1 MRPGDIFLL
10 ITIQSLLLS
19 ERKNDK
25 KIRMERYTKSFIA
38 SALIYAIIGSFL
50 GISYLLTSEGFISI
64 NGVSI
69 YPLIV
74 ATIHAF
80 LLGFFTMMIFGVTY
94 HIIPMFT
101 GKGFYSP
108 ALAYTHLFLSNLGV
122 IGIIVFLLFSTY
134 YPTESHPVAKGAA
147 VLEAASLMVFIFNM
161 LLTFIKGVPGTG
173 PPNPFGTTDK
183 ETDLVATRYTSASI
197 IYFLIGCIL
206 GAWMFLSPGN
216 IYSIMPAHAHI
227 NLVGFVSMMIFG
239 VSYHMFP
246 RFAGRSLHSI
256 AIARHQ
262 FTILNIGLIGM
273 VLLFAFADRDGMT
286 NRILLP
292 LFGTTLTASFVL
304 YVYNTWK
311 TIGPNHPST

>member
-1 MRPGDIFLL
+1 
-10 ITIQSLLLS
+10 
-19 ERKNDK
+19 
-25 KIRMERYTKSFIA
+25 MERYTKSFIA

-50 GISYLLTSEGFISI
+50 GILYLLTSEGFISI

-74 ATIHAF
+74 ATVHAF

-101 GKGFYSP
+101 EKGFYSP
-108 ALAYTHLFLSNLGV
+108 VLAYTHLFLSNLGV

-147 VLEAASLMVFIFNM
+147 VLEAASLIVFIFNM
-161 LLTFIKGVPGTG
+161 LLTFIKGIPGTG

-197 IYFLIGCIL
+197 IYFLIGCVL
-206 GAWMFLSPGN
+206 GAWMFLSPGD
-216 IYSIMPAHAHI
+216 IYFIMPVHAHI

-246 RFAGRSLHSI
+246 RFAGRPLHSI
-256 AIARHQ
+256 PIARRQ
-262 FTILNIGLIGM
+262 FTVLNVGLIGM
-273 VLLFAFADRDGMT
+273 VLLFAFAERDGAIY
-286 NRILLP
+286 RVILP
-292 LFGTTLTASFVL
+292 LFGTATSVSIGL
-304 YVYNTWK
+304 YVYNVWK
-311 TIGPNHPST
+311 TLGANHPST

>member
-74 ATIHAF
+74 ATVHAF

-122 IGIIVFLLFSTY
+122 IGIIVFL
-134 YPTESHPVAKGAA
+134 
-147 VLEAASLMVFIFNM
+147 
-161 LLTFIKGVPGTG
+161 
-173 PPNPFGTTDK
+173 
-183 ETDLVATRYTSASI
+183 
-197 IYFLIGCIL
+197 IGCIL

-246 RFAGRSLHSI
+246 RFAGRPLHSI
-256 AIARHQ
+256 AIARRQ

-273 VLLFAFADRDGMT
+273 VLLFAFADRDGMIY
-286 NRILLP
+286 RILLP
-292 LFGTTLTASFVL
+292 VFGTTLTASFVL

-311 TIGPNHPST
+311 TIGPNHPS

>member
-1 MRPGDIFLL
+1 
-10 ITIQSLLLS
+10 
-19 ERKNDK
+19 
-25 KIRMERYTKSFIA
+25 MERYTKSFIA
-38 SALIYAIIGSFL
+38 SALIYAVLGSLL
-50 GISYLLTSEGFISI
+50 GISYLLTSEGFMLIE
-64 NGVSI
+64 GVSI

-74 ATIHAF
+74 ATVHSF
-80 LLGFFTMMIFGVTY
+80 LLGFVTMMIFGVTY
-94 HIIPMFT
+94 HIIPMFA

-122 IGIIVFLLFSTY
+122 IGIITFLLFSTY

-147 VLEAASLMVFIFNM
+147 VLEAASLMVFIVNM
-161 LLTFIKGVPGTG
+161 LLTFIKGIPGTG

-197 IYFLIGCIL
+197 IYFLIGCVL
-206 GAWMFLSPGN
+206 GALMFLSPWN

-246 RFAGRSLHSI
+246 RFAGRPLHSI
-256 AIARHQ
+256 RIAKHQ
-262 FTILNIGLIGM
+262 FTILNVGLIGM
-273 VLLFAFADRDGMT
+273 VLLFAFADRDGT
-286 NRILLP
+286 LYRTLLP

-311 TIGPNHPST
+311 TIA

>member
-1 MRPGDIFLL
+1 
-10 ITIQSLLLS
+10 
-19 ERKNDK
+19 
-25 KIRMERYTKSFIA
+25 MERYTIGFIA
-38 SALIYAIIGSFL
+38 SAVIYAAIGSIFGVL
-50 GISYLLTSEGFISI
+50 YLLTAEGFISGI
-64 NGVSI
+64 SV

-74 ATIHAF
+74 ATIHSF

-94 HIIPMFT
+94 HIIPMFA
-101 GKGFYSP
+101 GKAFYSP
-108 ALAYTHLFLSNLGV
+108 ALGWTHLLLSNLGV
-122 IGIIVFLLFSTY
+122 IGIITFLLFSTY
-134 YPTESHPVAKGAA
+134 YPTEIHPIARIAA
-147 VLEAASLMVFIFNM
+147 VLEAASLMIFIVNM
-161 LLTFIKGVPGTG
+161 LLTFIKGIPGTG

-183 ETDLVATRYTSASI
+183 ETDLVATRYTSVSI

-246 RFAGRSLHSI
+246 RFVGRPLHSI
-256 AIARHQ
+256 QIARRQ

-286 NRILLP
+286 YRTLLP
-292 LFGTTLTASFVL
+292 LFGTTLTVSFAL
-304 YVYNTWK
+304 YVYNAWK
-311 TIGPNHPST
+311 TIT

>member
-50 GISYLLTSEGFISI
+50 GISYVLTSEGFMSI

-147 VLEAASLMVFIFNM
+147 VSPMAFPEVLI
-161 LLTFIKGVPGTG
+161 PTG
-173 PPNPFGTTDK
+173 
-183 ETDLVATRYTSASI
+183 R
-197 IYFLIGCIL
+197 FL
-206 GAWMFLSPGN
+206 P
-216 IYSIMPAHAHI
+216 
-227 NLVGFVSMMIFG
+227 
-239 VSYHMFP
+239 
-246 RFAGRSLHSI
+246 
-256 AIARHQ
+256 
-262 FTILNIGLIGM
+262 
-273 VLLFAFADRDGMT
+273 
-286 NRILLP
+286 
-292 LFGTTLTASFVL
+292 
-304 YVYNTWK
+304 
-311 TIGPNHPST
+311 